1 MGSGDPEQARQ
12 YLVKTD
18 RRWVDVVGG
27 SVRYDSIVSLLI
39 VEESTDEERDR
50 ALNELLHDLQKRGGG
65 TLEEVRHELEVRG
78 IEISEQHKSE
88 GRRATAERS

>member
-1 MGSGDPEQARQ
+1 MASGDPEQTIQ

-50 ALNELLHDLQKRGGG
+50 AINELLHDLQKRGGG
-65 TLEEVRHELEVRG
+65 TLAEVRHELEVRG
-78 IEISEQHKSE
+78 IEIS
-88 GRRATAERS
+88 